1 MKKGY
6 LLAALAL
13 LLVILGFSVFTDQGL
28 LGLYR
33 LRQEKARMEER
44 LAQLETEN
52 ARLRVEIERLKS
64 DRAYLEKVAREE
76 LGLVN
81 QDEMVF
87 QFQSQPG
94 KAAPL
99 PGLRERAVHALHQ
112 AGEIVTR
119 MLPGEVMVARIQ
131 EYALPAAGVRHDAR
145 AEFPAVGAAD
155 NQRPH

>member
-99 PGLRERAVHALHQ
+99 P
-112 AGEIVTR
+112 
-119 MLPGEVMVARIQ
+119 
-131 EYALPAAGVRHDAR
+131 
-145 AEFPAVGAAD
+145 
-155 NQRPH
+155 

>member
-13 LLVILGFSVFTDQGL
+13 VLVILGLAVFTDQGL

-87 QFQSQPG
+87 QFRSEPG
-94 KAAPL
+94 KAAPH
-99 PGLRERAVHALHQ
+99 P
-112 AGEIVTR
+112 
-119 MLPGEVMVARIQ
+119 
-131 EYALPAAGVRHDAR
+131 
-145 AEFPAVGAAD
+145 
-155 NQRPH
+155 